1 MLTVSL
7 SKSAGYFV
15 GRFFPVGPNA
25 KNIVVCNVLWRAA
38 AAFLF
43 EALQFLDYFLGSFG
57 ICDPETALSLEGH
70 FDHNFPHGTNLLSG
84 FELYHTTFR
93 RLLSRARARQ

>member
-84 FELYHTTFR
+84 FELYHTTFW